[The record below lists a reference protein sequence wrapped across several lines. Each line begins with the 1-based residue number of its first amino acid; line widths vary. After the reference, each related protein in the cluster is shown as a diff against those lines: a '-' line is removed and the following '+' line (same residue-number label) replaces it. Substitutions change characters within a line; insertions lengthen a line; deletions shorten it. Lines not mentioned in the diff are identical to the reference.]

1 MRHPIAA
8 RRLARP
14 RAAFYAFDLFV
25 PTTAVLPEVGIG
37 QWRFATS

>member
-25 PTTAVLPEVGIG
+25 NRQLPEVGIG

>member
-25 PTTAVLPEVGIG
+25 STTAMLPEVGN
-37 QWRFATS
+37 RSMAV